1 MKIRKTMAMLLA
13 GCLTFQAW
21 PAAVPVYGAKPIVGA
36 ALAEGTKGYLE
47 VEVRSSQLFPYP
59 GQVTVQISDGEKKT
73 ETQILIFGSSDSAK
87 TALFP
92 VTDGDYTVTV
102 QSDKFADYTQTVRA
116 EEGWITKI
124 SVSPERM
131 EPGSA
136 AAPGWFRIGDVNGD
150 WQVDQRDIDALLAA
164 IRQNTQDARADLN
177 GDGAVDMMD
186 LQYAVQS
193 LDENQ
198 ESCIER
204 LGLARG
210 IQAVNGTTIDGSMD
224 DFLKNGKAITLKPQ
238 NANALI
244 SENNP
249 VSLGFTLADGN
260 SAAVPLEGL
269 CIQTSVFTDAQGTI
283 CSEIDR
289 GTVSVVYM
297 DESGAERT
305 TVFPLSSA
313 AVPALMKATAAVS
326 LVRASGGGVQIDA
339 EGKLILDFGTRLAV
353 KRVTI
358 TITGTKKTEP
368 LVNIAKVEFVGDMA
382 NRIPAPQLD
391 IPSIKEVVSLDKAL
405 TVSWYPRTNVTGY
418 EICVSGPVKGQS
430 KPETQIVRVSG
441 TTHSVSSIN
450 GKSLLNFNKYTIKVR
465 SVNDDWSSPWSE
477 ERIGEPKPQ
486 SLPAPVDNVRAQ
498 GAYRS
503 INVTWKNMDDADGY
517 MLYYKKT
524 QDNSAGYRPVVEGF
538 VQTASGEGK
547 LGVTRYLISGL
558 EDGVEYSVYVV
569 GWNTLGWGRPS
580 LISLATTK
588 SIETPKLP
596 NYKLLNRPKGAGV
609 VSEHIVN
616 AWIGGSGGAR
626 MIGSALDK
634 DYAKSGLGLVDN
646 DYSSYWM
653 KEDWDDGISY
663 PAADKGM
670 WVALDNEYQMNYI
683 TFAAANDMVPLE
695 RVRIGYW
702 NAGNPSTEQTVGA
715 RLLEKK
721 DSHNRSYYIVKFDRT
736 ITANQIR
743 INLGRTYSRAAM
755 MVGEIHF
762 HMYDSLEDDIM
773 SLYDDEMHTTLKA
786 GVTAETILALKARL
800 ETPDP
805 VSGERHPLYNELA
818 LELKTAEEILNAN
831 LSPAYV
837 VDNRIT
843 AKKDGHLGFGGLNAW
858 QPLGKVAYTGET
870 LIIYVGHNTKRTG
883 DAADLQLVVTQHH
896 AEASAF
902 ARTVRL
908 KVGRNEITVPQIMSS
923 AFEWGG
929 QLYVAYTG
937 NSAADRYA
945 VRISGGSDIP
955 ALNIYKKSR
964 EERTKAIQAYVEE
977 LERYV
982 GTIPAKHEE
991 LHKGTKHVNYD
1002 YDQTNCIL
1010 NATDLMLDEMM
1021 YSLPATQVWAGIKN
1035 AGDKA
1040 AKLDQALQAMDDAM
1054 TLLYQHKGLSDEA
1067 GNVRGN
1073 NARPSQHLN
1082 IRYMR
1087 MFAGAFMYASG
1098 NHIGIE
1104 WGSATVAGAPKDLS
1118 GFGWGIGH
1126 EIGHNINQGSYA
1138 VAEVTNNYFA
1148 YLLTGKRRFTYE
1160 NVYSKVTSGSVG
1172 RSSNVFTQLALYWQL
1187 HLAFDDQTDDRHIY
1201 DNYEEQFQNLFFAR
1215 VDTYARNPDKAPQ
1228 PGLTLN
1234 GGSEQNLMRLACA
1247 AANKNILPFFIRW
1260 GMTPDEATTAYAGK
1274 YAAEE
1279 KALYYVN
1286 DDARNYRVS
1295 HPGEKNTIKNT
1306 DAIRDVSAAAKS
1318 NRAEITI
1325 AANVDADL
1333 ILGYEISRSMTS
1345 NGKKT
1350 TQIIGFIPI
1359 DTAESTVFTDTIST
1373 VNNRV
1378 MEYEV
1383 RAVDK
1388 YLNYS
1393 NAKPAGSV
1401 KIETGGVLN
1410 KELWTVETTMESGDD
1425 TAVDPDAED
1434 PDNGY
1439 YENGSAGAEA
1449 KTVNSIERI
1458 LDNDREAG
1466 GTYHGICGGTGVITI
1481 DMHKTE
1487 EVTSLKY
1494 QGDAIGRITV
1504 EVSGDGVTWT
1514 TVKENYADL
1523 AAGEEQT
1530 IWFDSV
1536 NASERKAWIGT
1547 YSARFVR
1554 LTIAQ
1559 TGTVAIQEI
1568 DLCGPSGDNLEFLT
1582 AENEIPAVGLLT
1594 EDYKYGDNPE
1604 DVIPKDSLVFTGT
1617 YKGNPAYNVVLLYD
1631 LEGNVIGAKDGNV
1644 LSKQVL
1650 FAEVPEKGNL
1660 GETSDGRWVYYVEKE
1675 HLDLNALKNI
1685 GGVRGELYR
1694 VDNALTLE
1702 GERIVSDTQIIQIP
1716 DVLPGITLQGGHYEK
1731 MD

>member
-1 MKIRKTMAMLLA
+1 MKIRKMMAMLLI
-13 GCLTFQAW
+13 GCLTFQAG
-21 PAAVPVYGAKPIVGA
+21 PAAVPVYGANPVA
-36 ALAEGTKGYLE
+36 AAASTEGTQGYLE
-47 VEVRSSQLFPYP
+47 VEVRSSQLFPYQ
-59 GQVTVQISDGEKKT
+59 GQVSVQISGGERL
-73 ETQILIFGSSDSAK
+73 ETQILVFGSSDSAK
-87 TALFP
+87 TARFP
-92 VTDGDYTVTV
+92 VAGGEYTVTV
-102 QSDKFADYTQTVRA
+102 QSDRFADYTQTVRA

-124 SVSPERM
+124 SVCPEKG
-131 EPGSA
+131 EQGSD

-150 WQVDQRDIDALLAA
+150 WQVDQRDIAALLTA

-177 GDGAVDMMD
+177 GDGVVDMMD

-198 ESCIER
+198 ESGIER
-204 LGLARG
+204 LGMVRE

-224 DFLKNGKAITLKPQ
+224 DFLNSAKAITLKPR

-249 VSLGFTLADGN
+249 VSLGFTLAEGN
-260 SAAVPLEGL
+260 AAAVPLEGL
-269 CIQTSVFTDAQGTI
+269 CIRTALFTDTQGNSS
-283 CSEIDR
+283 SEIDR
-289 GTVSVVYM
+289 GTVSVVYT
-297 DESGAERT
+297 DESGSERT
-305 TVFPLSSA
+305 AAFSLSSSAAPALMRAA
-313 AVPALMKATAAVS
+313 AVPAL
-326 LVRASGGGVQIDA
+326 LRAPGGDVQIDA
-339 EGKLILDFGTRLAV
+339 DGTLIVNFGTRLAV

-368 LVNIAKVEFVGDMA
+368 LVSIAKVEFVGDMA

-405 TVSWYPRTNVTGY
+405 KVSWYPRTNVTGY

-441 TTHSVSSIN
+441 TEHSISSIN
-450 GKSLLNFNKYTIKVR
+450 GKSLLNFEKYTVKVR
-465 SVNDDWSSPWSE
+465 SVNEDWSSQWSQ
-477 ERIGEPKPQ
+477 ERIGEPRPQ

-503 INVTWKNMDDADGY
+503 VNVTWKDMDDADGY
-517 MLYYKKT
+517 MLYYKKS
-524 QDNSAGYRPVVEGF
+524 QDSSASYRPVVDGF
-538 VQTASGEGK
+538 VQKASGEGK
-547 LGVTRYLISGL
+547 LNVTRYLITGL
-558 EDGVEYSVYVV
+558 EDDVEYSVYVV
-569 GWNTLGWGRPS
+569 GWNSLGWGRPS
-580 LISLATTK
+580 LVSLATTK
-588 SIETPKLP
+588 NIEAPRLP
-596 NYKLLNRPKGAGV
+596 NYKLLNTPKGVGV
-609 VSEHIVN
+609 VSDHIAN
-616 AWIGGSGGAR
+616 AWIGGSGGAK
-626 MIGSALDK
+626 MIGSALDAGN
-634 DYAKSGLGLVDN
+634 AKSGLGLVDN

-663 PAADKGM
+663 PAADKGI
-670 WVALDNEYQMNYI
+670 WVALDNEYPINYI

-695 RVRIGYW
+695 RVKIGYW
-702 NAGNPSTEQTVGA
+702 NAGSASAEQTVGA

-721 DSHNRSYYIVKFDRT
+721 DANNHSYYIVKFDRT

-743 INLGRTYSRAAM
+743 INLGRNYSRAAM

-762 HMYDSLEDDIM
+762 HTYDSLEEDIM
-773 SLYDDEMHTTLKA
+773 GLYEDEMHTTLKA
-786 GVTAETILALKARL
+786 GVTANTILALKTRL
-800 ETPDP
+800 ETPDAA
-805 VSGERHPLYNELA
+805 SGEKHPLYRELA

-831 LSPAYV
+831 LSPACV

-858 QPLGKVAYTGET
+858 QPLGKAAYTGET
-870 LIIYVGHNTKRTG
+870 LIVYVGHNTKRTG
-883 DAADLQLVVTQHH
+883 DAAELQLVVTQQH
-896 AEASAF
+896 AEAGAF
-902 ARTVRL
+902 ARTIGL

-937 NSAADRYA
+937 NSDADRYA

-955 ALNIYKKSR
+955 VLNLYKKTGG
-964 EERTKAIQAYVEE
+964 ERTKAILAYVEQ
-977 LERYV
+977 LENYV

-991 LHKGTKHVNYD
+991 LHKGTKNVNYE
-1002 YDQTNCIL
+1002 YDQKNCIL
-1010 NATDLMLDEMM
+1010 NATDIMLDEMM
-1021 YSLPATQVWAGIKN
+1021 YSLPATQVWAGIKD
-1035 AGDKA
+1035 ADDKA
-1040 AKLDQALQAMDDAM
+1040 AKLDSALRAMDDAM
-1054 TLLYQHKGLSDEA
+1054 TLFYQHKGLSDAA
-1067 GNVRGN
+1067 GSSRGS

-1104 WGSATVAGAPKDLS
+1104 WGSSTVAGAPNDLS

-1148 YLLTGKRRFTYE
+1148 YLMTGKQRFTYE
-1160 NVYSKVTSGSVG
+1160 NVYRKVTSGSVG

-1187 HLAFDDQTDDRHIY
+1187 HLAFDNQTDDRHIY

-1215 VDTYARNPDKAPQ
+1215 VDTYARNPGKAPQ

-1234 GGSEQNLMRLACA
+1234 GGPEQNLMRLACA

-1260 GMTPDEATTAYAGK
+1260 GMTPDEDTIAYAAK
-1274 YAAEE
+1274 YGAEE

-1295 HPGEKNTIKNT
+1295 HPGEKNTVKNT
-1306 DAIRDVSAAAKS
+1306 DAIRSASVTANS

-1325 AANVDADL
+1325 AANADAEL
-1333 ILGYEISRSMTS
+1333 ILGYEISRSMRA

-1350 TQIIGFIPI
+1350 TQVIGFIPI

-1373 VNNRV
+1373 INNRV

-1410 KELWTVETTMESGDD
+1410 KTLWTVETTMKSGDD
-1425 TAVDPDAED
+1425 TAVAPDSED
-1434 PDNGY
+1434 PDNGS
-1439 YENGSAGAEA
+1439 YENGTAGAEA

-1458 LDNDREAG
+1458 LDNDRTAN
-1466 GTYHGICGGTGVITI
+1466 GTYRGICEGTGGITI
-1481 DMHKTE
+1481 DMHKME

-1514 TVKENYADL
+1514 TVKENYTGLTAD
-1523 AAGEEQT
+1523 GEET

-1536 NASERKAWIGT
+1536 NDSEHGTWIGT
-1547 YSARFVR
+1547 YSARYVR
-1554 LTIAQ
+1554 LTIAE
-1559 TGTVAIQEI
+1559 TGNVAIREI

-1582 AENEIPAVGLLT
+1582 AENEIPAVGLLMT
-1594 EDYKYGDNPE
+1594 EYHYGKQTG
-1604 DVIPKDSLVFTGT
+1604 DVIPEGSLIFTGT
-1617 YKGNPAYNVVLLYD
+1617 YKGNPAYNVIVLYD

-1644 LSKQVL
+1644 VSKQVI

-1675 HLDLNALKNI
+1675 QLDLEALKNI
-1685 GGVRGELYR
+1685 GGVRAELYR

-1702 GERIVSDTQIIQIP
+1702 GERIVSDTQIIRIP
-1716 DVLPGITLQGGHYEK
+1716 DTLPDITLQGGQYEK